1 MNLHQ
6 SPGYLPFFPVRQVL
20 CFCSED
26 RSRLP
31 VRVFA
36 LGWYRAWSDVLDQ
49 QLLLVATGELLHL
62 LCLQGWSV
70 VCPIL
75 FWTWWLEARNIPAFR
90 FMNMSIILEHCY
102 TVLSLCTTTFITSES
117 PLSLLLD
124 IFRIVAI
131 IGLRYTE
138 NWTVD
143 SAVGIE
149 DWDRGQEQ
157 SRALDIDKL

>member
-6 SPGYLPFFPVRQVL
+6 SPGYLPSFPVRQVL
-20 CFCSED
+20 CFGSKG
-26 RSRLP
+26 RGRLP
-31 VRVFA
+31 GRVFA
-36 LGWYRAWSDVLDQ
+36 LGWYGAWSDVVVQ
-49 QLLLVATGELLHL
+49 QLLPVATGELLHV
-62 LCLQGWSV
+62 LCLQ

-75 FWTWWLEARNIPAFR
+75 FWTWWLEARIMPAFR
-90 FMNMSIILEHCY
+90 FMDVSITLEHCY
-102 TVLSLCTTTFITSES
+102 TVLSLCTTTCDISES

-131 IGLRYTE
+131 IALRYTE
-138 NWTVD
+138 NRTVD
-143 SAVGIE
+143 WAVGIE